1 MINPPENEFSPCTHS
16 NIFLGVEI
24 FFSNKLH
31 AFSQEKEQTR
41 CVSDR
46 RYDYGLTSNLFLLMI
61 MD

>member
-16 NIFLGVEI
+16 NIFWVEN

-41 CVSDR
+41 CVSGR